1 MTASGTVGER
11 QQGIEVGVAPD
22 VGAALQRERV
32 GGVRLQLDG
41 VGACVGRGLD
51 GLEGD
56 VTTLS
61 VIWNFHVFTQVWTLR
76 FGKPERDFQTLATY
90 AYSQAFQNGKY
101 GLGSAVSIITVL
113 LILGV
118 MAFYVR
124 QMFKIGDQ
132 D

>member
-1 MTASGTVGER
+1 MPRELKEAAAIDGANAWHVFRAVTLPILR
-11 QQGIEVGVAPD
+11 PLLGI
-22 VGAALQRERV
+22 
-32 GGVRLQLDG
+32 
-41 VGACVGRGLD
+41 
-51 GLEGD
+51 

-61 VIWNFHVFTQVWTLR
+61 VIWNFQVFTQVWTLR
-76 FGKPERDFQTLATY
+76 FGKPELDYQTLATY

-124 QMFKIGDQ
+124 QMFKIGEAD
-132 D
+132 